1 MNTSVLTYKRMN
13 LIEFVCFF
21 MYLLIKLIFIPDS
34 NGKVNLRLKSAKMV
48 GLKDLLCADKLNTN
62 AIQLQL
68 TALSQISGP
77 TNSNSNYFTEDL
89 HSRPKRSRR
98 SNFEAIYDI

>member
-1 MNTSVLTYKRMN
+1 MNVNTMYTTYYFIYLCIYQLNKYTYIPISVA
-13 LIEFVCFF
+13 
-21 MYLLIKLIFIPDS
+21 DS

-77 TNSNSNYFTEDL
+77 TTSNSNYFTEDL

-98 SNFEAIYDI
+98 GNVEAIYDI

>member
-1 MNTSVLTYKRMN
+1 MN
-13 LIEFVCFF
+13 LNCSICFLCT
-21 MYLLIKLIFIPDS
+21 YLPDKYIYILISITDS

-77 TNSNSNYFTEDL
+77 TTSNSNYFTEDL

-98 SNFEAIYDI
+98 GNFEAIYDI

>member
-1 MNTSVLTYKRMN
+1 MN

-21 MYLLIKLIFIPDS
+21 MYLLIKYNISIPDS

-77 TNSNSNYFTEDL
+77 TNSNNSNYFTEDL